1 MRGTNSQ
8 PAVGENCGRW
18 IKSSFSGPTGGNCV
32 EVAFLA
38 GDQVAVRN
46 SRDADGPALVFTR
59 AEWDAFLRGARGGEF
74 DASAA
79 VSLFRELWRPGPE
92 SAARVH
98 VRDDFRV
105 RSPRLTTRAGRT
117 RRP

>member
-1 MRGTNSQ
+1 MPRTDNRLVVSTL
-8 PAVGENCGRW
+8 RW

-38 GDQVAVRN
+38 DGQVAVRN
-46 SRDADGPALVFTR
+46 SRDAAGPALIFTS

-79 VSLFRELWRPGPE
+79 AS
-92 SAARVH
+92 
-98 VRDDFRV
+98 
-105 RSPRLTTRAGRT
+105 
-117 RRP
+117 